1 MVSSVSWLS
10 RSWSFSPGA
19 RYVPPDARAVQ
30 QRRLS
35 AVKAFVAAPRRHE
48 LHRRGVR
55 RRREGKE
62 QVHRRDSAPFRRCPA
77 GGFVPARHRS
87 VFEPRLPRTYLLSR
101 QAAVLPLLPC
111 SLVIQ
116 SEFREP
122 RRGRKKKTRLLSHQG
137 GRWHLA
143 AVPQRGHRVDAG
155 SRSEGKR

>member
-122 RRGRKKKTRLLSHQG
+122 RWGRKKKKNQAAFAPGGPVAPRSGSSTRAPG
-137 GRWHLA
+137 
-143 AVPQRGHRVDAG
+143 
-155 SRSEGKR
+155 